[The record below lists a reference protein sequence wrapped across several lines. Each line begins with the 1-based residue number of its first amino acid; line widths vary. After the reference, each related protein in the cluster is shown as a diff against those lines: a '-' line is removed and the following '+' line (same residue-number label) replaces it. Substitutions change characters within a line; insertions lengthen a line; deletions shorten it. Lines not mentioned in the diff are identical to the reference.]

1 MRIEDKSKMINILE
15 SYTDKMFD
23 KYYITNPPILKKSD
37 RMELGYGSNK
47 NKTTN
52 SINFVFKTDKPSELE
67 VKSFI
72 KTFVDMLEMKIWK
85 IER

>member
-1 MRIEDKSKMINILE
+1 MRIEDKSKMISILE

-37 RMELGYGSNK
+37 RIELGYGSNK
-47 NKTTN
+47 NKKTN
-52 SINFVFKTDKPSELE
+52 SINFVFKTDKPSELK

-72 KTFVDMLEMKIWK
+72 KTFILVNYH
-85 IER
+85 